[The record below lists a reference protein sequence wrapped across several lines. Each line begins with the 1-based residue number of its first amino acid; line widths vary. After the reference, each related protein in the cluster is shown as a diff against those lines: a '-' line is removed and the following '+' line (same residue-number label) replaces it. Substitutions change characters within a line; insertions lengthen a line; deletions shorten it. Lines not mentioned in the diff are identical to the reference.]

1 MNHHFGSP
9 DPPRTLA
16 ERLTRLND
24 NLQVLGERLKNSIAG
39 VVGDAIA
46 DAVRHAVRN
55 LLGRKE
61 LPADLSSDRRERRD
75 HHAPSHYRDR
85 VDDPWGEEDF
95 RWEDDEVF
103 TPVPETPPT
112 APGAGQR
119 WRNAM
124 SAAVQGAFWY
134 LKQQPRRRPVLTT
147 LAVTLA
153 AAITGFIAGPV
164 FTAGAGVLASMA
176 CLILTADASKKAA
189 ELAAG

>member
-24 NLQVLGERLKNSIAG
+24 NLQILGEKLKTSIAG

-46 DAVRHAVRN
+46 EAVRDSVRG
-55 LLGRKE
+55 LLGHKE
-61 LPADLSSDRRERRD
+61 SLPDAYSDHREYRD
-75 HHAPSHYRDR
+75 HHAPSSDRDR
-85 VDDPWGEEDF
+85 VDDPWGQEDRRWEDEEDF
-95 RWEDDEVF
+95 
-103 TPVPETPPT
+103 TPVRETPVT
-112 APGAGQR
+112 DTGVGNR

-153 AAITGFIAGPV
+153 AAITGFLAGPV
-164 FTAGAGVLASMA
+164 FAAGAGVLASMA
-176 CLILTADASKKAA
+176 GLLLTAEASKKAA
-189 ELAAG
+189 ELATG